1 MMILTLRLS
10 VSKMQSNNHCNTSMI
25 SMNYFGQCL
34 IFVMTI
40 LVMFFTPASG
50 IGDNVSYIKET
61 ENASGISPDG
71 LLENTVYSTTSQT
84 GLNDTRDL
92 CEHSL
97 VSRNSC
103 GTTSDAA
110 ETMDDTVANNVSVSS
125 GTDDIYFVYLPFGVI
140 SIAGNIMIVIIM
152 SRSDNRGRSTSL
164 LFIMLA
170 ISDTCLTLNNMYY
183 SALLGITIMEHRDL
197 VFGIITNLIWKVNV
211 NFWNY
216 LLVVITIE
224 RVVSLAI
231 PFKVKTICSKVHL
244 SMVLIDIFVFVAVAN
259 IPLWLR
265 DWPSAMME
273 NLETVDLIIG
283 FFIPF
288 IIILVGGIYIII
300 KVKYGLL
307 LRSKYNTSVTN
318 IVLGTILAFI
328 VTMLPRRII
337 YLLPTGTSDED
348 KVNFM
353 IIVFQFLECLNTGVN
368 FFVYI
373 LAGRKFREDFINL
386 ITRRKKK
393 ISSRPNSKMDNVSAK
408 GSK

>member
-1 MMILTLRLS
+1 
-10 VSKMQSNNHCNTSMI
+10 MQSKNHCDTKTI
-25 SMNYFGQCL
+25 SMSYFGQCL

-40 LVMFFTPASG
+40 LVMCFTPLSG
-50 IGDNVSYIKET
+50 LGDNVNNTTEA
-61 ENASGISPDG
+61 ENASGISQDG
-71 LLENTVYSTTSQT
+71 LMVYPVDSTTSQT

-92 CEHSL
+92 CDHSL
-97 VSRNSC
+97 VSRVSC

-110 ETMDDTVANNVSVSS
+110 DTMDVTVANNVSASS

-152 SRSDNRGRSTSL
+152 SRTDNRGRSTSI

-170 ISDTCLTLNNMYY
+170 ISDTCLTINNMYY
-183 SALLGITIMEHRDL
+183 SALLGITILEDRNL
-197 VFGIITNLIWKVNV
+197 VFGIITNLIWKINV
-211 NFWNY
+211 HFSNY
-216 LLVVITIE
+216 LLMVITIE

-231 PFKVKTICSKVHL
+231 PFKVKAICSKVNL
-244 SMVLIDIFVFVAVAN
+244 FAVLFAIFVFVAVAN

-265 DWPSAMME
+265 DWPSAIME
-273 NLETVDLIIG
+273 NMETVDLIIG
-283 FFIPF
+283 FFMPF
-288 IIILVGGIYIII
+288 IIILGGGIYIII

-307 LRSKYNTSVTN
+307 SRSRYNASVTN
-318 IVLGTILAFI
+318 SVLGTILAFI

-386 ITRRKKK
+386 ISRRKKK
-393 ISSRPNSKMDNVSAK
+393 IPSRPNSKIDGVSPK
-408 GSK
+408 SSK